1 MCPNRPE
8 FIWNYWI
15 AYISRLFWIQVKDLD
30 AMASKCPYKA
40 YLTKSTG
47 TSFIQDEIC

>member
-1 MCPNRPE
+1 MVT
-8 FIWNYWI
+8 
-15 AYISRLFWIQVKDLD
+15 YISRLFWIQVKDVD
-30 AMASKCPYKA
+30 SMASKCPYKA